1 MTETDNAT
9 DGGRELDTFH
19 RYGALRRNVVLAASL
34 VAVIPLLIMTVLS
47 AVQYEKVYRAEAFG
61 PIGRR
66 TASVA
71 QNLEFFLEER
81 GAALRFVVGSNAF
94 ADLQDH
100 ARLQEVFHSL
110 SQAFGG
116 FVDLGL
122 IDADGNQT
130 SYVGPYD
137 LLGRNYSDQDW
148 FHEVRLRGVHVSDVF
163 LGFRDF
169 PHFVIAVK
177 HGAPDGSWYV
187 LRATIDSEEL
197 AALIRAAG
205 RIASSDAFLVNRAGL
220 LQTPSRN
227 YGDVLDELPF
237 PLPERTGVAEV
248 EELETGAGDLLLV
261 GYSYLENT
269 PFVFLLVN
277 RPQEMMARWHRAQRE
292 LIIFAGVSVLLILA
306 VVWFSATHLVHR
318 IREADRK
325 QAAVLHKAEY
335 TQRMATLG
343 RLAAG
348 VAHEINNPLAIIGEK
363 SGLIGDIMASSATA
377 PHREKIL
384 QLVRSIAN
392 SVDRASR
399 VTHRLLGFARHIDV
413 ERERISMPEL
423 IREVLG
429 FLEKEAVHR
438 DVEVRVDVDDDLPM
452 IESDRGQL
460 QQVFLNIINNA
471 LAAVEDHSGR
481 IDIDL
486 LRIADDRVAV
496 AVTDNGAGIE
506 RDHLER
512 IFEPFFTTKGSHG
525 TGLGLSI
532 TYGIV
537 KKLGGDIIVD
547 SEVGRWTR
555 FRVEL
560 PLTAPQE

>member
-1 MTETDNAT
+1 
-9 DGGRELDTFH
+9 
-19 RYGALRRNVVLAASL
+19 
-34 VAVIPLLIMTVLS
+34 
-47 AVQYEKVYRAEAFG
+47 
-61 PIGRR
+61 
-66 TASVA
+66 VA

-81 GAALRFVVGSNAF
+81 GAALRFVVGSNSIG
-94 ADLQDH
+94 DLQDH
-100 ARLQEVFHSL
+100 ARLQEIFHSL

-122 IDADGNQT
+122 IDADGNQR

-148 FHEVRLRGVHVSDVF
+148 FHEVRLRGVHVSNVF
-163 LGFRDF
+163 LGFRGF

-205 RIASSDAFLVNRAGL
+205 RIASSDAFLVNRDGL
-220 LQTPSRN
+220 LQTPSRS
-227 YGDVLDELPF
+227 YGNVLDELPF
-237 PLPERTGVAEV
+237 ALPEPTAFAEV
-248 EELETGAGDLLLV
+248 AELETDDGQPLLV
-261 GYSYLENT
+261 GYSYLEDT

-292 LIIFAGVSVLLILA
+292 LIVFAGVSVLLILA

-325 QAAVLHKAEY
+325 HAAVLHQAEY
-335 TQRMATLG
+335 THRMATLG

-363 SGLIGDIMASSATA
+363 SGLIGDIMKSSDEV
-377 PHREKIL
+377 PHGEKIL
-384 QLVRSIAN
+384 QLVHSIDN

-413 ERERISMPEL
+413 ERERFSLPEL

-429 FLEKEAVHR
+429 FLDKEAAHR
-438 DVEVRVDVDDDLPM
+438 DIEVRVDAEDDLPM

-471 LAAVEDHSGR
+471 FAAVADDTGR

-496 AVTDNGAGIE
+496 AVTDNGMGIE
-506 RDHLER
+506 AEHLDR
-512 IFEPFFTTKGSHG
+512 IFEPFFTTKRSEG

-537 KKLGGDIIVD
+537 KKLGGEIKAE
-547 SEVGRWTR
+547 SEAGRGTR

-560 PLTAPQE
+560 PITAPPE